1 MKPAEI
7 KNLLK
12 MFTTVFIVLVV
23 MMTVNQFGVNMMTI
37 VFAYVMLGTTLVS
50 KSLLELD
57 EYYDTLPNNKAQ
69 LQFPGWSNQRQVTGH
84 ISDILVRVIVTMILI
99 VFFIKS
105 GIFKLENLNP
115 MKMYYA

>member
-37 VFAYVMLGTTLVS
+37 VFAYVMLGTTLFS
-50 KSLLELD
+50 MSLLELD
-57 EYYDTLPNNKAQ
+57 EYYDRGNNKA
-69 LQFPGWSNQRQVTGH
+69 QFPGWSNQRQVTGH

-105 GIFKLENLNP
+105 GIFKLVNLNP

>member
-57 EYYDTLPNNKAQ
+57 EYYDQGKNKA
-69 LQFPGWSNQRQVTGH
+69 QFPGWSNQRQVTGH